1 MQPIRRLIVWAVD
14 PDADL
19 GPLLGEFAQIS
30 PRFEVIDR
38 RRVMIDINGPA
49 RYFGGEDA
57 VASRVAELF
66 MVHGLVCGVGVADG
80 YVATC
85 AAALQSAGGAPPM
98 PVVVPKAGSQRYL
111 EPMSVARLVQ
121 IADLP
126 AEFADLMGR
135 LGIRTCGDLIRLPP
149 QRLMARF
156 GVVGELAHR
165 LALGHDRYPL
175 VTVTPEVEQRIEVL
189 FDDPVT
195 QVDQVAFATKRL
207 VDPVI
212 DELSRAGCIC
222 TRFDVA
228 IETEHGERIDRSWYL
243 DGGFGVAAV
252 VQRIRWQLE
261 AWVDT
266 PGAVTAGVV
275 LVAVTIAETRAGTGE
290 QVGLWGQRSRADDAA
305 ARAIDRLG
313 ALVGA
318 EAVQM
323 AIWSGG
329 RLVDERYRLVP
340 ANSLDEFEMTAP
352 RHLRAWRGAFG
363 GMSPT
368 QVRSEP
374 LSIELIDHRGHPVVV
389 SGRGELSAS
398 PATMAIDGRD
408 LRIIDHAGPWL
419 IDQRWWSPLRRRV
432 AQVQVIDELLGAHL
446 LWRRDQRWWLVGC
459 YG

>member
-1 MQPIRRLIVWAVD
+1 MQPIRRLIAWAVD
-14 PDADL
+14 PAADL
-19 GPLLGEFAQIS
+19 GPSLGEFAQIS

-57 VASRVAELF
+57 VALRVAELF
-66 MVHGLVCGVGVADG
+66 MAHGLVCGVGVADG

-85 AAALQSAGGAPPM
+85 AAALRSASGAPPV
-98 PVVVPKAGSQRYL
+98 PVVVPAAGSQRYL
-111 EPMSVARLVQ
+111 EPMSVAQLVQ

-135 LGIRTCGDLIRLPP
+135 LGIHTCGDLVRLPP
-149 QRLMARF
+149 QRLTARF
-156 GVVGELAHR
+156 GVVGEHAHR
-165 LALGHDRYPL
+165 LALGNDRYPL
-175 VTVTPEVEQRIEVL
+175 VTVTPEVEQRIEVF
-189 FDDPVT
+189 FDDPVI

-212 DELSRAGCIC
+212 DGLLRAGRIC
-222 TRFDVA
+222 TRFDA
-228 IETEHGERIDRSWYL
+228 TIETEHGERVDRSWYL
-243 DGGFGVAAV
+243 DGGFSVAAV

-275 LVAVTIAETRAGTGE
+275 LVAITIAETRAGSGE
-290 QVGLWGQRSRADDAA
+290 QIGLWGQRSRADDAA
-305 ARAIDRLG
+305 ARSIDRLG
-313 ALVGA
+313 ALAGTD
-318 EAVQM
+318 AVQM
-323 AIWSGG
+323 PIWNGG

-340 ANSLDEFEMTAP
+340 ASSRDEFDAAAP

-363 GMSPT
+363 AMSPT

-374 LSIELIDHRGHPVVV
+374 LSIEVFDHRGHPVVV

-398 PATMAIDGRD
+398 PATMVIDGRA
-408 LRIIDHAGPWL
+408 LQIIDHAGPWL

-432 AQVQVIDELLGAHL
+432 AQVQVIDEVLGAYL
-446 LWRRDQRWWLVGC
+446 LWRRDQRWWFVGC